1 MKAINLKRIFIAA
14 FAVLAIFFFNEK
26 VYARHNAVVIL
37 DGIQKRYS
45 HLAGCRISYT
55 REVITR
61 SMSMLGNKLKGDTAT
76 GDIFFAPP
84 CLIRLEQK
92 TPRREIIA
100 GNENTIWWYIP
111 EKSCVYIYPSNRFGK
126 ELSLLSDIFSGLVDV
141 NKKFRVMLLPKNRKD
156 RYRIELKPAPSWK
169 EIDHIILTVS
179 KDYEIRTV
187 EIYNLLGGITRFN
200 LNNMVVQSDFV
211 DGFFHLAVPDG
222 VKKIYR

>member
-141 NKKFRVMLLPKNRKD
+141 NKKLASFFLAISSALIVPKV
-156 RYRIELKPAPSWK
+156 LAF
-169 EIDHIILTVS
+169 IISIGL
-179 KDYEIRTV
+179 E
-187 EIYNLLGGITRFN
+187 NLSINCAT
-200 LNNMVVQSDFV
+200 
-211 DGFFHLAVPDG
+211 FFGPQLCSPEM
-222 VKKIYR
+222 KNF